1 MLAVVGTAGAV
12 PVAHAGLA
20 TPLPGIPAWLYW
32 TAVVWL
38 GLCIGSFLNV
48 VVHRLPRMMERQE
61 RVWAREAL
69 ALPAE
74 PEAAPYDLVVPRSAC
89 PGCGHLIR
97 AHENVPVLSWLV
109 LRGRCA
115 HCGMAISARYPV
127 VEALTAILTVVVVV
141 LYGHGWTTAW
151 ALLFTWALLS
161 AALIDLDHQ
170 LLPDAIVLPLLWLG
184 LLVNVP
190 GTFVPLEEAV
200 VGAAVGYGA
209 LWSIYWAFKLLT
221 GKEGMGYGDFKLM
234 GAMGAWFGWI
244 VLPQL
249 VLLAALSGIVGA
261 LVLRLAG
268 RLDGGQPM
276 PFGPFIAA
284 AGWLVLVLRGSG
296 LALPF

>member
-1 MLAVVGTAGAV
+1 VNDFALGM
-12 PVAHAGLA
+12 P
-20 TPLPGIPAWLYW
+20 PWLYW

-61 RVWAREAL
+61 RSWAREAL

-74 PEAAPYDLVVPRSAC
+74 PEAPPYNLVVPRSAC

-97 AHENVPVLSWLV
+97 AHENVPVLSWLA

-115 HCGMAISARYPV
+115 HCGTSISARYPV
-127 VEALTAILTVVVVV
+127 VETVTAILTVVVMA
-141 LYGHGWTTAW
+141 LYGSGWTAAW

-184 LLVNVP
+184 LLVNVS

-234 GAMGAWFGWI
+234 GAMGAWFGWT

-261 LVLRLAG
+261 LVLRVAG

-276 PFGPFIAA
+276 PFGPFIGA
-284 AGWLVLVLRGSG
+284 AGWLVLVLRGAG
-296 LALPF
+296 IALPF

>member
-1 MLAVVGTAGAV
+1 VND
-12 PVAHAGLA
+12 VAL
-20 TPLPGIPAWLYW
+20 GIPSWLYW

-61 RVWAREAL
+61 RSWAREAL

-74 PEAAPYDLVVPRSAC
+74 PEAAPYNLVVPRSAC

-115 HCGMAISARYPV
+115 HCGRAISARYPV
-127 VEALTAILTVVVVV
+127 VEALTAILSVVVVV
-141 LYGHGWTTAW
+141 LYGYGWTTAW

-284 AGWLVLVLRGSG
+284 AGWLVLVLRGAD